1 MKGIVLAGG
10 SGTRLRPITN
20 YLNKHLFPVYNK
32 PMILFPIETLRKSGI
47 GDILVVTDKYK
58 GEKII
63 EFLGSGIDFDVSL
76 TYRFQEEP
84 KGIANAIKISESY
97 LQGESSMVMLGDNI
111 TLDSFVSDVESFS
124 GGSKIFLKK
133 VDDPSRFGIAKF
145 SSENRLIDIIEK
157 PKDPPSNF
165 AVSGIYL
172 FDNTVFDKIGKCT
185 PSERGE
191 QEITDVLKLYLLEK
205 KLQFRILDNVWID
218 AGTFES
224 LYQASTFVRNLVKHP
239 GQDDILSETKARQ

>member
-1 MKGIVLAGG
+1 MLAGG

-20 YLNKHLFPVYNK
+20 YLNKHLFPVYDK
-32 PMILFPIETLRKSGI
+32 PMILFPIETLRRSGI
-47 GDILVVTDKYK
+47 EDILIVTDKYR

-84 KGIANAIKISESY
+84 NGIADAIKISESY
-97 LQGESSMVMLGDNI
+97 VKGESVMAMLGDNI
-111 TLDSFVSDVESFS
+111 TLDSFVNDVESFS

-145 SSENRLIDIIEK
+145 SSENKIIDIIEK
-157 PKDPPSNF
+157 PKEPPSNF
-165 AVSGIYL
+165 AVTGIYL
-172 FDNTVFDKIGKCT
+172 FDSTVFDKIRKCT

-191 QEITDVLKLYLLEK
+191 LEIVDVLKLYVIEK
-205 KLQFRILDNVWID
+205 KLQFRVLDNVWID

-224 LYQASTFVRNLVKHP
+224 LYQASTFVRNLV
-239 GQDDILSETKARQ
+239 TRQG